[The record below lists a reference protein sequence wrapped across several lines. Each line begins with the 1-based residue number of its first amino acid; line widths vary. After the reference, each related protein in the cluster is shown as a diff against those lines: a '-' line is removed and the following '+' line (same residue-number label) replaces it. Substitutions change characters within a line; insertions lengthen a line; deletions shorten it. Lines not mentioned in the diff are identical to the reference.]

1 MSMALKELKNRI
13 KAADNIKQITRA
25 MKLIASVKIK
35 KIQRAF
41 LPFRDYLKNL
51 QKIVS
56 VLLSNTDFRLSLK
69 DFEILKQREGNKIGL
84 VVITSDKGLCGAF
97 NTNIF
102 NYFEKNYMNLKDNLV
117 IVAVGKK
124 AVSYFGTRKYNLFAT
139 FDKVGD
145 IPSFDFIKHVRNQI
159 FDLYKNVSKIEVIYT
174 KYYSA
179 SKFIPVSIRLLPF
192 DVNLIDIKK
201 ENGISL
207 DNVDHFIF
215 EPSLED
221 IGQEIFEIYVS
232 SLIYQL
238 ILESKLSEFSAR
250 LMAMNTATDNAENL
264 IKDLKLLFF
273 KKRQEAIT
281 KELLE
286 IVAGVEALK

>member
-41 LPFRDYLKNL
+41 LPFREYIKDL
-51 QKIVS
+51 QKMVS
-56 VLLSNTDFRLSLK
+56 VLLRNTDFRLNLGNL
-69 DFEILKQREGNKIGL
+69 DILKEKQGDKIGL
-84 VVITSDKGLCGAF
+84 IVVTSDKGLCGAF

-102 NYFEKNYMNLKDNLV
+102 NYFEKKYSNLKEKL
-117 IVAVGKK
+117 IIIPVGKK
-124 AVSYFGTRKYNLFAT
+124 AVSYFSKRGYNFFAT
-139 FDKVGD
+139 FEKLGD
-145 IPSFDFIKHVRNQI
+145 IPSFDFIKRLRYEI
-159 FDLYKNVSKIEVIYT
+159 FNLYERVSRIEVIYT
-174 KYYSA
+174 KYYSP
-179 SKFIPVSIRLLPF
+179 SKFLPIYIKLLPF
-192 DVNLIDIKK
+192 DVSLIDIKEEK
-201 ENGISL
+201 S

-215 EPSLED
+215 EPSLDD
-221 IGQEIFEIYVS
+221 IGREIFEIYVN

-238 ILESKLSEFSAR
+238 ILDSKLSEFSAR
-250 LMAMNTATDNAENL
+250 LMAMNTATENAENL

-273 KKRQEAIT
+273 KKRQESIT

>member
-41 LPFRDYLKNL
+41 LPFREYIKDL

-56 VLLSNTDFRLSLK
+56 VLLRNTDFRLNLGNL
-69 DFEILKQREGNKIGL
+69 DILKEKQGDKIGL
-84 VVITSDKGLCGAF
+84 IVVTSDKGLCGAF

-102 NYFEKNYMNLKDNLV
+102 NYFEKKYSNLKEKL
-117 IVAVGKK
+117 IIIPVGKK
-124 AVSYFGTRKYNLFAT
+124 AVSYFSKRGYNLFAT

-145 IPSFDFIKHVRNQI
+145 IPSFDFIKRLRYEI
-159 FDLYKNVSKIEVIYT
+159 FNLYERVSRIEVIYT
-174 KYYSA
+174 KYYSP
-179 SKFIPVSIRLLPF
+179 SKFLPISIKLLPF
-192 DVNLIDIKK
+192 DVSLIDIKEEK
-201 ENGISL
+201 S

-215 EPSLED
+215 EPSLDD
-221 IGQEIFEIYVS
+221 IGQEIFEIYVN

-238 ILESKLSEFSAR
+238 ILDSKLSEFSAR
-250 LMAMNTATDNAENL
+250 LMAMNTATENAENL

-273 KKRQEAIT
+273 KKRQESIT

>member
-41 LPFRDYLKNL
+41 LPFREYIKDL

-56 VLLSNTDFRLSLK
+56 VLLRNTDFRLNLGNL
-69 DFEILKQREGNKIGL
+69 DILKEKQGDKIGL
-84 VVITSDKGLCGAF
+84 IVVTSDKGLCGAF

-102 NYFEKNYMNLKDNLV
+102 NYFEKKYLNLKEKLIV
-117 IVAVGKK
+117 IPVGKK
-124 AVSYFGTRKYNLFAT
+124 GVNYFSKRGYNLFAT

-145 IPSFDFIKHVRNQI
+145 IPSFDFIKRLRYEI
-159 FDLYKNVSKIEVIYT
+159 FNLYERVSGIEVIYT
-174 KYYSA
+174 KYYSP
-179 SKFIPVSIRLLPF
+179 SKFLPISIKLLPF
-192 DVNLIDIKK
+192 DVSLIDIKEEK
-201 ENGISL
+201 S

-215 EPSLED
+215 EPSLDD
-221 IGQEIFEIYVS
+221 IGQEIFEIYVN

-238 ILESKLSEFSAR
+238 ILDSKLSEFSAR
-250 LMAMNTATDNAENL
+250 LMAMNTATENAENL

-273 KKRQEAIT
+273 KKRQESIT

>member
-13 KAADNIKQITRA
+13 KAADNIKQITKA

-41 LPFRDYLKNL
+41 LPFRSYINDL
-51 QKIVS
+51 QKILA
-56 VLLSNTDFRLSLK
+56 VLLKNTDFKLSLGNI
-69 DFEILKQREGNKIGL
+69 DILKEKQGDKLGL
-84 VVITSDKGLCGAF
+84 LVITSDKGLCGAF

-102 NYFEKNYMNLKDNLV
+102 NYFEKNYINLKDKLLV
-117 IVAVGKK
+117 IAVGKK
-124 AVSYFGTRKYNLFAT
+124 AINYFAKRGYNLFAT

-145 IPSFDFIKHVRNQI
+145 IPSFDFIKQLRNEV
-159 FDLYKNVSKIEVIYT
+159 FYLYEKVSKIEVIYT

-179 SKFIPVSIRLLPF
+179 SRFVPISIRILPF
-192 DVNLIDIKK
+192 DVNLISIKEDK
-201 ENGISL
+201 AY
-207 DNVDHFIF
+207 NVDHFLF
-215 EPSLED
+215 EPYLED
-221 IGQEIFEIYVS
+221 IGQEVFEIYVS

-264 IKDLKLLFF
+264 IKELKLLFF
-273 KKRQEAIT
+273 KKRQESIT

>member
-41 LPFRDYLKNL
+41 LPFREYIKDL

-56 VLLSNTDFRLSLK
+56 VLLRNTDFRLNLGNL
-69 DFEILKQREGNKIGL
+69 DILKEKQGDKIGL
-84 VVITSDKGLCGAF
+84 IVVTSDKGLCGAF

-102 NYFEKNYMNLKDNLV
+102 NYFEKKYLNLKEKLIV
-117 IVAVGKK
+117 IPVGKK
-124 AVSYFGTRKYNLFAT
+124 GVNYFSKRDYNLFAT
-139 FDKVGD
+139 FDRVGD
-145 IPSFDFIKHVRNQI
+145 VPSFDFIKQLRYEI
-159 FDLYKNVSKIEVIYT
+159 FNLYERVSRIEVIYT
-174 KYYSA
+174 KYYSP
-179 SKFIPVSIRLLPF
+179 SKFLPISIKLLPF
-192 DVNLIDIKK
+192 DVSLIDIKEEK
-201 ENGISL
+201 SN
-207 DNVDHFIF
+207 NVDHFIF
-215 EPSLED
+215 EPSLDD
-221 IGQEIFEIYVS
+221 IGKEIFEIYVN

-238 ILESKLSEFSAR
+238 ILDSKLSEFSAR
-250 LMAMNTATDNAENL
+250 LMAMNTATENAENL

-273 KKRQEAIT
+273 KKRQESIT

>member
-25 MKLIASVKIK
+25 MKLIANVKIK

-41 LPFRDYLKNL
+41 LPFREYIKDL

-56 VLLSNTDFRLSLK
+56 VLLRNTDFRLSLGNL
-69 DFEILKQREGNKIGL
+69 DILKEKQGDKIGL
-84 VVITSDKGLCGAF
+84 IVVSSDKGLCGAF

-102 NYFEKNYMNLKDNLV
+102 NYFEKKYSDLKEKLIV
-117 IVAVGKK
+117 IPVGRK
-124 AVSYFGTRKYNLFAT
+124 AVSYFSKRGYNLFAT

-145 IPSFDFIKHVRNQI
+145 IPSFDFIKRLRDEI
-159 FDLYKNVSKIEVIYT
+159 FNLYERVSRIEVIYT
-174 KYYSA
+174 KYYSS
-179 SKFIPVSIRLLPF
+179 SKFLPISVKLLPF
-192 DVNLIDIKK
+192 DVSLIDIKEEK
-201 ENGISL
+201 SYS
-207 DNVDHFIF
+207 VDHFIF
-215 EPSLED
+215 EPSLDD
-221 IGQEIFEIYVS
+221 IGQEIFEIYVN

-238 ILESKLSEFSAR
+238 ILDSKLSEFSAR
-250 LMAMNTATDNAENL
+250 LMAMNTATENAENL

-273 KKRQEAIT
+273 KKRQESIT

>member
-41 LPFRDYLKNL
+41 LPFREYIKNL

-56 VLLSNTDFRLSLK
+56 VLLRNTDFRMNLGNL
-69 DFEILKQREGNKIGL
+69 DILKEKQGDKIGL
-84 VVITSDKGLCGAF
+84 IVVTSDKGLCGAF

-102 NYFEKNYMNLKDNLV
+102 NYFEKKYSNLKEKLV
-117 IVAVGKK
+117 VIPVGKK
-124 AVSYFGTRKYNLFAT
+124 GVNYFSKRGYNLFAT

-145 IPSFDFIKHVRNQI
+145 IPSFDFIKRLRYEI
-159 FDLYKNVSKIEVIYT
+159 FNLYERVSRIEVIYT
-174 KYYSA
+174 KYYSS
-179 SKFIPVSIRLLPF
+179 SKFLPISIKLLPF
-192 DVNLIDIKK
+192 DVSLIDIKEEK
-201 ENGISL
+201 SN
-207 DNVDHFIF
+207 NVDHFIF
-215 EPSLED
+215 EPSLDD
-221 IGQEIFEIYVS
+221 IGQEIFEIYVN

-238 ILESKLSEFSAR
+238 ILDSKLSEFSAR
-250 LMAMNTATDNAENL
+250 LMAMNTATENAENL

-273 KKRQEAIT
+273 KKRQESIT

>member
-41 LPFRDYLKNL
+41 LPFKEYFKNL
-51 QKIVS
+51 QEIVS
-56 VLLSNTDFRLSLK
+56 VLLSNTDFKLSLK
-69 DFEILKQREGNKIGL
+69 DLDILKQKEGNKIGL

-102 NYFEKNYMNLKDNLV
+102 NYFEKNYINLRDNLV

-124 AVSYFGTRKYNLFAT
+124 AVSYFNTRKYNLFAT

-145 IPSFDFIKHVRNQI
+145 IPSFEFIKKLRDQV
-159 FDLYKNVSKIEVIYT
+159 FDLYKNVSKVEVIYAR
-174 KYYSA
+174 YYSA
-179 SKFIPVSIRLLPF
+179 SKFIPVSVKLLPF
-192 DVNLIDIKK
+192 DINLVDIKRDDK
-201 ENGISL
+201 VTL

-215 EPSLED
+215 EPFLED

>member
-41 LPFRDYLKNL
+41 LPFREYIKDL

-56 VLLSNTDFRLSLK
+56 VLLRNTDFRMNLGNL
-69 DFEILKQREGNKIGL
+69 DILKEKQGDKIGL
-84 VVITSDKGLCGAF
+84 IVVTSDKGLCGAF

-102 NYFEKNYMNLKDNLV
+102 NYFEKKYSDLKEKLIV
-117 IVAVGKK
+117 IPVGKK
-124 AVSYFGTRKYNLFAT
+124 AVNYFSKRGYNLFAT

-145 IPSFDFIKHVRNQI
+145 IPSFDFIKQLRYEI
-159 FDLYKNVSKIEVIYT
+159 FNLYERVSRIEVIYT
-174 KYYSA
+174 KYYSP
-179 SKFIPVSIRLLPF
+179 SKFLPIYIKLLPF
-192 DVNLIDIKK
+192 DVSLIDIKEEK
-201 ENGISL
+201 S

-215 EPSLED
+215 EPSLDD
-221 IGQEIFEIYVS
+221 IGQEIFEIYVN

-238 ILESKLSEFSAR
+238 ILDSKLSEFSAR
-250 LMAMNTATDNAENL
+250 LMAMNTATENAENL

-273 KKRQEAIT
+273 KKRQESIT

>member
-41 LPFRDYLKNL
+41 LPFREYIKDL

-56 VLLSNTDFRLSLK
+56 VLLRNTDFRMNLGNL
-69 DFEILKQREGNKIGL
+69 DILKEKQGDKIGL
-84 VVITSDKGLCGAF
+84 IVVTSDKGLCGAF

-102 NYFEKNYMNLKDNLV
+102 NYFEKKYSNLKEKLIV
-117 IVAVGKK
+117 IPVGKK
-124 AVSYFGTRKYNLFAT
+124 GVSYFSKRGYNLFAT

-145 IPSFDFIKHVRNQI
+145 IPSFDFIKRLRYEI
-159 FDLYKNVSKIEVIYT
+159 FNLYERVSRIEVIYT
-174 KYYSA
+174 KYYSP
-179 SKFIPVSIRLLPF
+179 SKFLPISIKLLPF
-192 DVNLIDIKK
+192 DVSLIDIKEEK
-201 ENGISL
+201 S

-215 EPSLED
+215 EPSLDD
-221 IGQEIFEIYVS
+221 IGQEIFEIYVN

-238 ILESKLSEFSAR
+238 ILDSKLSEFSAR
-250 LMAMNTATDNAENL
+250 LMAMNTATENAENL

-273 KKRQEAIT
+273 KKRQESIT

>member
-41 LPFRDYLKNL
+41 LPFREYIKDL

-56 VLLSNTDFRLSLK
+56 VLLRNTDFRLNLGNL
-69 DFEILKQREGNKIGL
+69 DILKEKQGYKIGL
-84 VVITSDKGLCGAF
+84 IVVTSDKGLCGAF

-102 NYFEKNYMNLKDNLV
+102 NYFEKKYSNLKEKLIV
-117 IVAVGKK
+117 IPVGKK
-124 AVSYFGTRKYNLFAT
+124 AVSYFSKRGYNLFAT
-139 FDKVGD
+139 FEKVGD
-145 IPSFDFIKHVRNQI
+145 IPSFDFIKRLRYEI
-159 FDLYKNVSKIEVIYT
+159 FNLYERVPRIEVIYT
-174 KYYSA
+174 KYYSP
-179 SKFIPVSIRLLPF
+179 SKFLPISIKLLPF
-192 DVNLIDIKK
+192 DVSLIDIKEEK
-201 ENGISL
+201 S

-215 EPSLED
+215 EPSLDD
-221 IGQEIFEIYVS
+221 IGQEIFEIYVN

-238 ILESKLSEFSAR
+238 ILDSKLSEFSAR
-250 LMAMNTATDNAENL
+250 LMAMNTATENAENL

-273 KKRQEAIT
+273 KKRQESIT

>member
-41 LPFRDYLKNL
+41 LPFKNYINDLK
-51 QKIVS
+51 KIVA
-56 VLLSNTDFRLSLK
+56 VLLNNTDFKLSLGNI
-69 DFEILKQREGNKIGL
+69 DILKEKQGNKIGL

-102 NYFEKNYMNLKDNLV
+102 NYFEKNYANLKDNLL
-117 IVAVGKK
+117 IIAVGKK
-124 AVSYFGTRKYNLFAT
+124 AVSYFSKKGYNLFAT

-145 IPSFDFIKHVRNQI
+145 IPSFDFIKQLRNEV
-159 FDLYKNVSKIEVIYT
+159 FNLYEKVFKIEVIYT

-179 SKFIPVSIRLLPF
+179 SKFIPVSIRILPF
-192 DVNLIDIKK
+192 DVNLINIKEDK
-201 ENGISL
+201 VGNI
-207 DNVDHFIF
+207 DHFIF
-215 EPSLED
+215 EPYLED
-221 IGQEIFEIYVS
+221 IGQEIFEIYVN
-232 SLIYQL
+232 SLIYEL

-264 IKDLKLLFF
+264 IKELKLLFF
-273 KKRQEAIT
+273 KKRQESIT

>member
-25 MKLIASVKIK
+25 MKLIANVKIK

-41 LPFRDYLKNL
+41 LPFREYIKDL

-56 VLLSNTDFRLSLK
+56 VLLRNTDFRLSLGNL
-69 DFEILKQREGNKIGL
+69 DILKEKQGDKIGL
-84 VVITSDKGLCGAF
+84 IVVSSDKGLCGAF

-102 NYFEKNYMNLKDNLV
+102 NYFEKKYSDLKEKLIV
-117 IVAVGKK
+117 IPVGKK
-124 AVSYFGTRKYNLFAT
+124 AVSYFSKRGYNLFAT

-145 IPSFDFIKHVRNQI
+145 IPSFDFIKRLRDEI
-159 FDLYKNVSKIEVIYT
+159 FNLYERVSRIEVIYT
-174 KYYSA
+174 KYYGS
-179 SKFIPVSIRLLPF
+179 SKFLPISVKLLPF
-192 DVNLIDIKK
+192 DVSLIDIKEEK
-201 ENGISL
+201 SYS
-207 DNVDHFIF
+207 VDHFIF
-215 EPSLED
+215 EPSLDD
-221 IGQEIFEIYVS
+221 IGQEIFEIYVN

-238 ILESKLSEFSAR
+238 ILDSKLSEFSAR
-250 LMAMNTATDNAENL
+250 LMAMNTATENAENL
-264 IKDLKLLFF
+264 IKELKLLFF
-273 KKRQEAIT
+273 KKRQESIT

>member
-41 LPFRDYLKNL
+41 LPFREYIKDL

-56 VLLSNTDFRLSLK
+56 VLLRNTDFRLNLGNL
-69 DFEILKQREGNKIGL
+69 DILKEKQGDKIGL
-84 VVITSDKGLCGAF
+84 IVATSDKGLCGAF

-102 NYFEKNYMNLKDNLV
+102 NYFEKKYLNLKEKL
-117 IVAVGKK
+117 IIIPVGKK
-124 AVSYFGTRKYNLFAT
+124 AVSYFSRRGYNLFAT

-145 IPSFDFIKHVRNQI
+145 IPSFDFIKRLRYEI
-159 FDLYKNVSKIEVIYT
+159 FNLHERVSGIEVIYT
-174 KYYSA
+174 KYYSP
-179 SKFIPVSIRLLPF
+179 SKFLPISIKLLPF
-192 DVNLIDIKK
+192 DVSLIDIKEEK
-201 ENGISL
+201 S

-215 EPSLED
+215 EPSLDD
-221 IGQEIFEIYVS
+221 IGQEIFEIYVN

-238 ILESKLSEFSAR
+238 ILDSKLSEFSAR
-250 LMAMNTATDNAENL
+250 LMAMNTATENAENL

-273 KKRQEAIT
+273 KKRQESIT

>member
-13 KAADNIKQITRA
+13 KAADNIKQIAKA

-41 LPFRDYLKNL
+41 LLFKDYLSSL
-51 QKIVS
+51 QKLIF
-56 VLLSNTDFRLSLK
+56 VLLNNTDFKLGLK
-69 DFEILKQREGNKIGL
+69 DFDILKQKEGSKVGL
-84 VVITSDKGLCGAF
+84 IVIASDKGLCGAF

-117 IVAVGKK
+117 VIAVGKK
-124 AVSYFGTRKYNLFAT
+124 AVNYFDRRKYNLFAT
-139 FDKVGD
+139 FSKIGD
-145 IPSFDFIKHVRNQI
+145 IPSFDFIKQI
-159 FDLYKNVSKIEVIYT
+159 RDKIFELYKNVSKVDVIYT

-179 SKFIPVSIRLLPF
+179 SKFIPISIRLLPF
-192 DVNLIDIKK
+192 DINLIDMKK
-201 ENGISL
+201 SGEISL

-232 SLIYQL
+232 FLIYQL

-250 LMAMNTATDNAENL
+250 LMAMSTATDNAENL

-273 KKRQEAIT
+273 KKRQETIT

>member
-13 KAADNIKQITRA
+13 KAADNIKQITKA

-41 LPFRDYLKNL
+41 SPFREYIKDL

-56 VLLSNTDFRLSLK
+56 VLLRNTDFRLNLGNL
-69 DFEILKQREGNKIGL
+69 DILKEKQGDKIGL
-84 VVITSDKGLCGAF
+84 IVVTSDKGLCGAF

-102 NYFEKNYMNLKDNLV
+102 NYFEKKYIDLKEKLIV
-117 IVAVGKK
+117 IPVGKK
-124 AVSYFGTRKYNLFAT
+124 AVSYFSKRGYNLFAT
-139 FDKVGD
+139 FEKVGD
-145 IPSFDFIKHVRNQI
+145 IPSFDFIKQLRYEI
-159 FDLYKNVSKIEVIYT
+159 FNLYEKVSRIEVIYT
-174 KYYSA
+174 KYYSP
-179 SKFIPVSIRLLPF
+179 SKFSPISIKLLPF
-192 DVNLIDIKK
+192 DVSLIDVK
-201 ENGISL
+201 EEKS

-215 EPSLED
+215 EPSLDD
-221 IGQEIFEIYVS
+221 IGQEVFEIYVN

-238 ILESKLSEFSAR
+238 ILDSKLSEFSAR
-250 LMAMNTATDNAENL
+250 LMAMNTATENAENL

-273 KKRQEAIT
+273 KKRQESIT

>member
-41 LPFRDYLKNL
+41 LPFREYIKDL

-56 VLLSNTDFRLSLK
+56 VLLRNTDFRLNLGNL
-69 DFEILKQREGNKIGL
+69 DILKEKQGDKIGL
-84 VVITSDKGLCGAF
+84 IVVTSDKGLCGAF

-102 NYFEKNYMNLKDNLV
+102 NYFEKKYSNLKEKLIV
-117 IVAVGKK
+117 IPVGKK
-124 AVSYFGTRKYNLFAT
+124 AVSYFSKRGYNLFAT
-139 FDKVGD
+139 FEKVGD
-145 IPSFDFIKHVRNQI
+145 IPSFDFIKRLRYEI
-159 FDLYKNVSKIEVIYT
+159 FNLYERVPRIEVIYT
-174 KYYSA
+174 KYYSP
-179 SKFIPVSIRLLPF
+179 SKFLPISIKLLPF
-192 DVNLIDIKK
+192 DVSLIDIKEEK
-201 ENGISL
+201 S

-215 EPSLED
+215 EPSLDD
-221 IGQEIFEIYVS
+221 IGQEIFEIYVN

-238 ILESKLSEFSAR
+238 ILDSKLSEFSAR
-250 LMAMNTATDNAENL
+250 LMAMNTATENAENL

-273 KKRQEAIT
+273 KKRQESIT

>member
-41 LPFRDYLKNL
+41 LPFREYIKDL

-56 VLLSNTDFRLSLK
+56 VLLRSTDFRLNLGNL
-69 DFEILKQREGNKIGL
+69 DILKEKQGDKIGL
-84 VVITSDKGLCGAF
+84 IVVSSDKGLCGAF

-102 NYFEKNYMNLKDNLV
+102 NYFEKKYSNLKEKL
-117 IVAVGKK
+117 IIIPVGKK
-124 AVSYFGTRKYNLFAT
+124 AVSYFSKRGYNLFAT

-145 IPSFDFIKHVRNQI
+145 IPSFDFIKRLRYEI
-159 FDLYKNVSKIEVIYT
+159 FNLYERVSRIEVIYT
-174 KYYSA
+174 KYYSS
-179 SKFIPVSIRLLPF
+179 SKFLPISVKLLPF
-192 DVNLIDIKK
+192 DVSLIDIKEEK
-201 ENGISL
+201 SYS
-207 DNVDHFIF
+207 VDHFIF
-215 EPSLED
+215 EPFLDD
-221 IGQEIFEIYVS
+221 IGQEIFEIYVN

-238 ILESKLSEFSAR
+238 ILDSKLSEFSAR
-250 LMAMNTATDNAENL
+250 LMAMNTATENAENL

-273 KKRQEAIT
+273 KKRQESIT

>member
-41 LPFRDYLKNL
+41 LPFREYIKDL

-56 VLLSNTDFRLSLK
+56 VLLRNTDFRLNLGNL
-69 DFEILKQREGNKIGL
+69 DILKEKQGDKIGL
-84 VVITSDKGLCGAF
+84 IVVTSDKGLCGAF

-102 NYFEKNYMNLKDNLV
+102 NYFEKKYSNLKEKL
-117 IVAVGKK
+117 IIIPVGKK
-124 AVSYFGTRKYNLFAT
+124 AVSYFSKRGYNLFAT
-139 FDKVGD
+139 FDRVGD
-145 IPSFDFIKHVRNQI
+145 IPSFDFIKRLRYEI
-159 FDLYKNVSKIEVIYT
+159 FNLYERVSRIEVIYT
-174 KYYSA
+174 KYYSP
-179 SKFIPVSIRLLPF
+179 SKFLPISIKLLPF
-192 DVNLIDIKK
+192 DVSLIDIKEEK
-201 ENGISL
+201 S

-215 EPSLED
+215 EPSLDD
-221 IGQEIFEIYVS
+221 IGQEIFEIYVN

-238 ILESKLSEFSAR
+238 ILDSKLSEFSAR
-250 LMAMNTATDNAENL
+250 LMAMNTATENAENL

-273 KKRQEAIT
+273 KKRQESIT

>member
-41 LPFRDYLKNL
+41 LPFREYIKDL

-56 VLLSNTDFRLSLK
+56 VLLRNTDFRLNLGNL
-69 DFEILKQREGNKIGL
+69 DILKEKQGDKIGL
-84 VVITSDKGLCGAF
+84 IVVTSDKGLCGAF

-102 NYFEKNYMNLKDNLV
+102 NYFEKKYLNLKEKL
-117 IVAVGKK
+117 IIIPVGKK
-124 AVSYFGTRKYNLFAT
+124 AVSYFSKRGYNLFAT

-145 IPSFDFIKHVRNQI
+145 IPSFDFIKRLRYEI
-159 FDLYKNVSKIEVIYT
+159 FNLYERVSGIEVIYT
-174 KYYSA
+174 RYYSP
-179 SKFIPVSIRLLPF
+179 SKFLPISIKLLPF
-192 DVNLIDIKK
+192 DVSLIDIKEEK
-201 ENGISL
+201 S

-215 EPSLED
+215 EPSLDD
-221 IGQEIFEIYVS
+221 IGQEIFEIYVN

-238 ILESKLSEFSAR
+238 ILDSKLSEFSAR
-250 LMAMNTATDNAENL
+250 LMAMNTATENAENL

-273 KKRQEAIT
+273 KKRQESIT

>member
-41 LPFRDYLKNL
+41 LPFREYIKDL

-56 VLLSNTDFRLSLK
+56 VLLRNTDFRLNLGNL
-69 DFEILKQREGNKIGL
+69 DILKEKQGDKIGL
-84 VVITSDKGLCGAF
+84 IVVTSDKGLCGAF

-102 NYFEKNYMNLKDNLV
+102 NYFEKKYSDLKEKLIV
-117 IVAVGKK
+117 IPVGKK
-124 AVSYFGTRKYNLFAT
+124 AVNYFSKRGYNLFAT

-145 IPSFDFIKHVRNQI
+145 IPSLDFIKQLRYEI
-159 FDLYKNVSKIEVIYT
+159 FNLYERVSRIEVIYT
-174 KYYSA
+174 KYYSS
-179 SKFIPVSIRLLPF
+179 SKFLPISIKLLPF
-192 DVNLIDIKK
+192 DVSLIDIKEEK
-201 ENGISL
+201 S

-215 EPSLED
+215 EPSLDD
-221 IGQEIFEIYVS
+221 IGQEIFEIYVN

-238 ILESKLSEFSAR
+238 ILDSKLSEFSAR
-250 LMAMNTATDNAENL
+250 LMAMNTATENAENL

-273 KKRQEAIT
+273 KKRQESIT

>member
-41 LPFRDYLKNL
+41 LPFREYIKDL

-56 VLLSNTDFRLSLK
+56 VLLRNTDFRLNLGNL
-69 DFEILKQREGNKIGL
+69 DILKEKQGDKIGL
-84 VVITSDKGLCGAF
+84 IVVTSDKGLCGAF

-102 NYFEKNYMNLKDNLV
+102 NYFEKKYSNLKEKL
-117 IVAVGKK
+117 IIIPVGKK
-124 AVSYFGTRKYNLFAT
+124 AVSYFSKRGYNLFAT
-139 FDKVGD
+139 FDRVGD
-145 IPSFDFIKHVRNQI
+145 IPSFDFIKRLRYEI
-159 FDLYKNVSKIEVIYT
+159 FNLYERVSRIEVIYT
-174 KYYSA
+174 KYYSP
-179 SKFIPVSIRLLPF
+179 SKFLPISIKLLPF
-192 DVNLIDIKK
+192 DVSLIDIKEEK
-201 ENGISL
+201 SE
-207 DNVDHFIF
+207 NVDHFIF
-215 EPSLED
+215 EPSLDD
-221 IGQEIFEIYVS
+221 IGQEIFEIYVN

-238 ILESKLSEFSAR
+238 ILDSKLSEFSAR
-250 LMAMNTATDNAENL
+250 LMAMNTATENAENL

-273 KKRQEAIT
+273 KKRQESIT

>member
-41 LPFRDYLKNL
+41 LPFREYIKDLE
-51 QKIVS
+51 KIVS
-56 VLLSNTDFRLSLK
+56 VLLRNTDFRMNLGNL
-69 DFEILKQREGNKIGL
+69 DILKEKQGDKIGL
-84 VVITSDKGLCGAF
+84 IVVTSDKGLCGAF

-102 NYFEKNYMNLKDNLV
+102 NYFEKKYSNLKEKLIV
-117 IVAVGKK
+117 IPVGKK
-124 AVSYFGTRKYNLFAT
+124 AVSYFSKRGYNLFAT
-139 FDKVGD
+139 FEKVGD
-145 IPSFDFIKHVRNQI
+145 IPSFDFIKRLRYEI
-159 FDLYKNVSKIEVIYT
+159 FNLYERVPRIEVIYT
-174 KYYSA
+174 KYYSP
-179 SKFIPVSIRLLPF
+179 SKFLPISIKLLPF
-192 DVNLIDIKK
+192 DVSLIDTK
-201 ENGISL
+201 EEKS
-207 DNVDHFIF
+207 DNVNHFIF
-215 EPSLED
+215 EPSLDD
-221 IGQEIFEIYVS
+221 IGQEIFEIYVN

-238 ILESKLSEFSAR
+238 ILDSKLSEFSAR
-250 LMAMNTATDNAENL
+250 LMAMNTATENAENL

-273 KKRQEAIT
+273 KKRQESIT

>member
-41 LPFRDYLKNL
+41 LPFREYIKDL

-56 VLLSNTDFRLSLK
+56 VLLRNTDFRMNLGNL
-69 DFEILKQREGNKIGL
+69 DILKEKQGDKIGL
-84 VVITSDKGLCGAF
+84 IVVNSDKGLCGAF

-102 NYFEKNYMNLKDNLV
+102 NYFEKKYSNLKEKLIV
-117 IVAVGKK
+117 IPVGKK
-124 AVSYFGTRKYNLFAT
+124 GVSYFSKRGYNLFAT

-145 IPSFDFIKHVRNQI
+145 IPSFDFIKRLRYEI
-159 FDLYKNVSKIEVIYT
+159 FNLYERVSRIEVIYT
-174 KYYSA
+174 KYYSS
-179 SKFIPVSIRLLPF
+179 SKFLPISIKLLPF
-192 DVNLIDIKK
+192 DVSLIDIKEEK
-201 ENGISL
+201 I

-215 EPSLED
+215 EPSLDD
-221 IGQEIFEIYVS
+221 IGQEIFEIYVN

-238 ILESKLSEFSAR
+238 ILDSKLSEFNAR
-250 LMAMNTATDNAENL
+250 LMAMNTATENAENL

-273 KKRQEAIT
+273 KKRQESIT

>member
-41 LPFRDYLKNL
+41 LPFRDYIKEL

-56 VLLSNTDFRLSLK
+56 VLLRNTDFRLNLGSL
-69 DFEILKQREGNKIGL
+69 EILKEKQGDEIGL
-84 VVITSDKGLCGAF
+84 IVVTSDKGLCGAF

-102 NYFEKNYMNLKDNLV
+102 NYFEKKYSNLKEKLIV
-117 IVAVGKK
+117 IPVGKK
-124 AVSYFGTRKYNLFAT
+124 AVSYFSKRWYNLFAT
-139 FDKVGD
+139 FDRVGD
-145 IPSFDFIKHVRNQI
+145 IPSFDFIKQLRYEI
-159 FDLYKNVSKIEVIYT
+159 FNLYEKVSKIEVIYT
-174 KYYSA
+174 KYYSS
-179 SKFIPVSIRLLPF
+179 SKFLPISIKLLPF
-192 DVNLIDIKK
+192 DVSLIDIKDEK
-201 ENGISL
+201 S

-215 EPSLED
+215 EPSLDD
-221 IGQEIFEIYVS
+221 IGQEIFEIYVN

-238 ILESKLSEFSAR
+238 ILDSKLSEFSAR
-250 LMAMNTATDNAENL
+250 LMAMNTATENAENL

-273 KKRQEAIT
+273 KKRQESIT

>member
-41 LPFRDYLKNL
+41 LPFKNYINDLK
-51 QKIVS
+51 KIVT
-56 VLLSNTDFRLSLK
+56 VLLNNTDFKLSLGNI
-69 DFEILKQREGNKIGL
+69 DILKEKQGNKIGL

-102 NYFEKNYMNLKDNLV
+102 NYFEKNYANLKDNLL
-117 IVAVGKK
+117 IIAVGKK
-124 AVSYFGTRKYNLFAT
+124 AVSYFSKKGYNLFAT

-145 IPSFDFIKHVRNQI
+145 IPSFDFIKQLRNEV
-159 FDLYKNVSKIEVIYT
+159 FNLYEKVFKIEVIYT

-179 SKFIPVSIRLLPF
+179 SKFIPVSIRILPF
-192 DVNLIDIKK
+192 DVNLINIKEDK
-201 ENGISL
+201 VGNI
-207 DNVDHFIF
+207 DHFIF
-215 EPSLED
+215 EPYLED
-221 IGQEIFEIYVS
+221 IGQEIFEIYVN
-232 SLIYQL
+232 SLIYEL

-264 IKDLKLLFF
+264 IKELKLLFF
-273 KKRQEAIT
+273 KKRQESIT

>member
-25 MKLIASVKIK
+25 MKLIANVKIK

-41 LPFRDYLKNL
+41 LPFREYIKDL

-56 VLLSNTDFRLSLK
+56 VLLRNTDFRLSLGNL
-69 DFEILKQREGNKIGL
+69 DILKEKQGDKIGL
-84 VVITSDKGLCGAF
+84 IVVTSDKGLCGAF

-102 NYFEKNYMNLKDNLV
+102 NYFEKKYSDLKEKLIV
-117 IVAVGKK
+117 IPVGKK
-124 AVSYFGTRKYNLFAT
+124 AVSYFSKRGYNLFAT

-145 IPSFDFIKHVRNQI
+145 IPSFDFIKRLRDEI
-159 FDLYKNVSKIEVIYT
+159 FNLYERVSRIEVIYT
-174 KYYSA
+174 KYYGS
-179 SKFIPVSIRLLPF
+179 SKFLPISVKLLPF
-192 DVNLIDIKK
+192 DVSLIDIKEEK
-201 ENGISL
+201 SYS
-207 DNVDHFIF
+207 VDHFIF
-215 EPSLED
+215 EPSLDD
-221 IGQEIFEIYVS
+221 IGQEIFEIYVN

-238 ILESKLSEFSAR
+238 ILDSKLSEFSAR
-250 LMAMNTATDNAENL
+250 LMAMNTATENAENL

-273 KKRQEAIT
+273 KKRQESIT

>member
-41 LPFRDYLKNL
+41 LPFREYIKDL

-56 VLLSNTDFRLSLK
+56 VLLRNTDFRMNLGNL
-69 DFEILKQREGNKIGL
+69 DILKEKQGDKIGL
-84 VVITSDKGLCGAF
+84 IVVTSDKGLCGAF

-102 NYFEKNYMNLKDNLV
+102 NYFEKKYSNLREKLIV
-117 IVAVGKK
+117 IPVGKK
-124 AVSYFGTRKYNLFAT
+124 GVNYFSKRGYNLFAT
-139 FDKVGD
+139 FEKVGD
-145 IPSFDFIKHVRNQI
+145 IPSFDFIKRLRYEI
-159 FDLYKNVSKIEVIYT
+159 FNLYERVPRIEVIYT
-174 KYYSA
+174 KYYSP
-179 SKFIPVSIRLLPF
+179 SKFLPISIKLLPF
-192 DVNLIDIKK
+192 DVSLIDIKEEK
-201 ENGISL
+201 G

-215 EPSLED
+215 EPSLDD
-221 IGQEIFEIYVS
+221 IGQEIFEIYVN

-238 ILESKLSEFSAR
+238 ILDSKLSEFSAR
-250 LMAMNTATDNAENL
+250 LMAMNTATENAENL

-273 KKRQEAIT
+273 KKRQESIT

>member
-41 LPFRDYLKNL
+41 LPFREYIKDL

-56 VLLSNTDFRLSLK
+56 VLLRNTDFRLNLGNL
-69 DFEILKQREGNKIGL
+69 DILKEKQGDKIGL
-84 VVITSDKGLCGAF
+84 IVVTSDKGLCGAF

-102 NYFEKNYMNLKDNLV
+102 NYFEKKYSNLKEKL
-117 IVAVGKK
+117 IIIPVGKK
-124 AVSYFGTRKYNLFAT
+124 AVRYFSKRGYNLFAT
-139 FDKVGD
+139 FDRVGD
-145 IPSFDFIKHVRNQI
+145 IPSFDFIKRLRYEI
-159 FDLYKNVSKIEVIYT
+159 FNLYERVSRIEVIYT
-174 KYYSA
+174 KYYSP
-179 SKFIPVSIRLLPF
+179 SKFLPISIKLLPF
-192 DVNLIDIKK
+192 DVSLIDIKEEK
-201 ENGISL
+201 S

-215 EPSLED
+215 EPSLDD
-221 IGQEIFEIYVS
+221 IGQEIFEIYVN

-238 ILESKLSEFSAR
+238 ILDSKLSEFSAR
-250 LMAMNTATDNAENL
+250 LMAMNTATENAENL

-273 KKRQEAIT
+273 KKRQESIT

>member
-41 LPFRDYLKNL
+41 LPFREYIKDL

-56 VLLSNTDFRLSLK
+56 VLLRNTDFRLNLGNL
-69 DFEILKQREGNKIGL
+69 DILKEKQGDKIGL
-84 VVITSDKGLCGAF
+84 IVVTSDKGLCGAF

-102 NYFEKNYMNLKDNLV
+102 NYFEKKYGNLKEKLIV
-117 IVAVGKK
+117 IPVGKK
-124 AVSYFGTRKYNLFAT
+124 GVNYFSKRGYNLFAT

-145 IPSFDFIKHVRNQI
+145 VPSFDFIKRLRYEI
-159 FDLYKNVSKIEVIYT
+159 FNLYERVSRIEVIYT
-174 KYYSA
+174 KYYSP
-179 SKFIPVSIRLLPF
+179 SKFLPISIKLLPF
-192 DVNLIDIKK
+192 DVSLIDIKEEK
-201 ENGISL
+201 S

-215 EPSLED
+215 EPSLDD
-221 IGQEIFEIYVS
+221 IGQEIFEIYVN

-238 ILESKLSEFSAR
+238 ILDSKLSEFSAR
-250 LMAMNTATDNAENL
+250 LMAMNTATENAENL

-273 KKRQEAIT
+273 KKRQESIT